1 MSEETEHK
9 ATFRRIAP
17 VDGTEELLQL
27 DGEPL
32 DFFRSATGI
41 DDVEEMKNHIVV
53 VQRAAYEVRFV
64 SPRERMVD

>member
-1 MSEETEHK
+1 M
-9 ATFRRIAP
+9 
-17 VDGTEELLQL
+17 DGTEELLQL

-41 DDVEEMKNHIVV
+41 DDVEELKKHIVA

-64 SPRERMVD
+64 SPWERVVD